1 MTNCGTHDWATFSRW
16 ERTRALRIGCN
27 AVRFVHDTYL
37 WGWYR
42 DLICLLAAAKQWAE
56 SNFSCDHPSKVP
68 NVFFTVICPECSNSK
83 KLILNSILRSPKNFV
98 LSFTAEPQ
106 QGCVTPDAISGTPE
120 FQISPRML
128 GGVPAKLLLKF
139 PKNSISRLQISP
151 CNTFRASSKKA
162 VHHRFW
168 IDFFPSWFSSCVVPF
183 RTERCK
189 NSHFPDDGLVTRA
202 CQSNYF
208 VCSHRELKLMAE
220 QVLRCREDQSKCDL
234 LEYSNNFAFN
244 GFSDVLNFY
253 EIIFPFFVYLMSHL
267 TQCWMRQF
275 WYCGLIVA
283 HIILK
288 CFLFFIEGWPA
299 QRNIPPSYPPG
310 NIANHN
316 ILLDLRKGW
325 AGLDQIC
332 K

>member
-1 MTNCGTHDWATFSRW
+1 MPRVLQLKKTNIEQYIAFTEKFRSVIHCWTAARLCYTWCNLWNSR
-16 ERTRALRIGCN
+16 I
-27 AVRFVHDTYL
+27 
-37 WGWYR
+37 
-42 DLICLLAAAKQWAE
+42 
-56 SNFSCDHPSKVP
+56 SNFSK
-68 NVFFTVICPECSNSK
+68 NV
-83 KLILNSILRSPKNFV
+83 R
-98 LSFTAEPQ
+98 
-106 QGCVTPDAISGTPE
+106 
-120 FQISPRML
+120 
-128 GGVPAKLLLKF
+128 GVPAKLLLKF